1 MSCLAPRA
9 SFNASFLL
17 LLPAP
22 PAALFSSWNFHYT
35 CDIIFLLITSL
46 IKSNS
51 ITGSHHLLLL
61 RLLLL
66 LATPLLVDLCIL
78 GMTECGHALLLIL
91 VGMVALETLALTCI
105 ARIAKVARLPIIIE
119 AINIVIVGAEIA

>member
-1 MSCLAPRA
+1 M
-9 SFNASFLL
+9 
-17 LLPAP
+17 
-22 PAALFSSWNFHYT
+22 
-35 CDIIFLLITSL
+35 
-46 IKSNS
+46 
-51 ITGSHHLLLL
+51 LLL

>member
-1 MSCLAPRA
+1 M
-9 SFNASFLL
+9 

-22 PAALFSSWNFHYT
+22 PATLFSSWNFHYT

-66 LATPLLVDLCIL
+66 LATPLLVDLSVL